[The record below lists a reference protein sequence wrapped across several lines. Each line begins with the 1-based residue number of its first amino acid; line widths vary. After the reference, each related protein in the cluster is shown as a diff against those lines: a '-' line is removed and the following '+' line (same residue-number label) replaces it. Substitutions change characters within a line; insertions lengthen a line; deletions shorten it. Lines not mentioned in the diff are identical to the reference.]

1 MVAGTT
7 VVGCHTSFRSIVV
20 DNNGQGHIAIKQKF
34 VVPRP
39 FSAHATPCCDIFLIF
54 FIFYI
59 SIFGHSTESNFA
71 SRHIYEYWI
80 HISLLLQFYLP
91 QFEFGARAF
100 LFCVQSKSHM
110 LHKNNG
116 AVKIHWPV
124 FDDGDLLNFVEC
136 VPSTS
141 TPPSAIRQYPPRST
155 SSRSQFEW
163 VKQDISDNTYLI
175 PPISLAPIQIG
186 WVNWY
191 HSLIGWLRLS
201 HQSRTHS
208 SPIAAKSIKSTS
220 NRCINKL

>member
-1 MVAGTT
+1 MNIEFIY
-7 VVGCHTSFRSIVV
+7 HSYFSFTYRNLS
-20 DNNGQGHIAIKQKF
+20 
-34 VVPRP
+34 
-39 FSAHATPCCDIFLIF
+39 SAHARFSFVCSQRVICCTRTMEL
-54 FIFYI
+54 
-59 SIFGHSTESNFA
+59 
-71 SRHIYEYWI
+71 
-80 HISLLLQFYLP
+80 
-91 QFEFGARAF
+91 
-100 LFCVQSKSHM
+100 
-110 LHKNNG
+110 
-116 AVKIHWPV
+116 VKIHWPV